1 MNTPVATYHPLKV
14 DAQKCIG
21 CTHCMRSCPTEA
33 IRIRNGLAVIDSQR
47 CVDCGQCMRA
57 CPAKAIFV
65 EQDDLDKIKAFKY
78 RVVLFPSVMIGQF
91 PEKYSEDQIYAAM
104 LKIGF
109 THVYE
114 VEQPIGF
121 LKDSIKEYC
130 RKSKNARPHIS
141 TFCPSIVRLIKI
153 RYPSLADNLIL
164 RKAPHDLGAHL
175 AVEQL
180 MQQGALR
187 EEIGLFYV
195 TPCIAKISSVK
206 SPIGEKESIV
216 DGVINMNELYNRARK
231 NISKTD
237 VPDTSA
243 LRETL
248 TKDGILWSLSRG
260 EARHF
265 GERSMAIDGIHN
277 VIKFLE
283 RLENEEVPD
292 IDFLEL
298 RACDQSCAGG
308 NLLSGNRFLTVERLE
323 HRAKRYEPSLKFKD
337 HPIQQMAAT
346 LKSKLVADP
355 IQPKPVFIL
364 DKDRERALEKI
375 SRMQRIICF
384 LPGIDCGACGAP
396 NCQALAE
403 DMVCGQAKMSD
414 CIFLQQTW
422 QGENKISPTKALNNM
437 ERKWGKDRFKADCNK
452 RGRRNE
458 GF

>member
-1 MNTPVATYHPLKV
+1 MNTATPTYHALLV

-21 CTHCMRSCPTEA
+21 CTHCMQSCPTEA
-33 IRIRNGLAVIDSQR
+33 IRIRNGLAVIDQRR
-47 CVDCGQCMRA
+47 CVDCAQCMRV
-57 CPAKAIFV
+57 CPAKAIYV
-65 EQDDLDKIKAFKY
+65 EQDDLDKIKTFKY

-91 PEKYSEDQIYAAM
+91 PEKYTEDQIYASL

-130 RKSKNARPHIS
+130 RKDKKARPHIS
-141 TFCPSIVRLIKI
+141 TFCPSIVRLIQI
-153 RYPSLADNLIL
+153 RYPSLVDNLVQ

-175 AVEQL
+175 ALEQL
-180 MQQGALR
+180 QQQGAKR
-187 EEIGLFYV
+187 DEIGLFYV

-206 SPIGEKESIV
+206 SPVGEKESIV
-216 DGVINMNELYNRARK
+216 DGIINMNSLYNRVRK
-231 NISKTD
+231 NMSPNE
-237 VPDTSA
+237 VPDTSNQ
-243 LRETL
+243 RETL
-248 TKDGILWSLSRG
+248 TRDGILWSLTRG
-260 EARHF
+260 EAKHF

-308 NLLSGNRFLTVERLE
+308 NLMSGNRFLTVERLE
-323 HRAKRYEPSLKFKD
+323 HRAKRYESSLKFKD
-337 HPIQQMAAT
+337 HPIQKMAPI
-346 LKSKLVADP
+346 LKTRLVSDE

-364 DKDRERALEKI
+364 DTDREKALEKI
-375 SRMQRIICF
+375 SKMQRIICF

-403 DMVCGQAKMSD
+403 DMVCMQARMSD
-414 CIFLQQTW
+414 CVFLQQTW
-422 QGENKISPTKALNNM
+422 QEEQKISTSKALKNM
-437 ERKWGKDRFKADCNK
+437 EKKWGIDRFKADCNK
-452 RGRRNE
+452 RGKRNE

>member
-1 MNTPVATYHPLKV
+1 MNTAAPTYHALKV

-21 CTHCMRSCPTEA
+21 CTHCMTSCPTEA
-33 IRIRNGLAVIDSQR
+33 IRIRNGLAVIEQKH
-47 CVDCGQCMRA
+47 CVDCGRCMRK

-65 EQDDLDKIKAFKY
+65 EQDDLDKIKSFKY

-91 PEKYSEDQIYAAM
+91 PENYSEDQIYAAL

-121 LKDSIKEYC
+121 LKESIRESCKKDKEQ
-130 RKSKNARPHIS
+130 RPHIS
-141 TFCPSIVRLIKI
+141 TFCPSIVRLIRI
-153 RYPSLADNLIL
+153 RYPSLAENLIHC
-164 RKAPHDLGAHL
+164 KAPHDLGAHFAL
-175 AVEQL
+175 EQL
-180 MQQGALR
+180 MAQGANR
-187 EEIGLFYV
+187 DEIGLFYV
-195 TPCIAKISSVK
+195 TPCIAKMSAVK
-206 SPIGEKESIV
+206 SPLGEKESIV
-216 DGVINMNELYNRARK
+216 NGIINMNELYNKVRK
-231 NISKTD
+231 NISSKEA
-237 VPDTSA
+237 PDTSDQ
-243 LRETL
+243 RTTL
-248 TKDGILWSLSRG
+248 TRDGILWSLTRG

-277 VIKFLE
+277 VVKFLE

-308 NLLSGNRFLTVERLE
+308 NLLSGNRFLTSERLE
-323 HRAKRYEPSLKFKD
+323 RRAKRYQPAIKFKN
-337 HPIQQMAAT
+337 HPIQEMAASI
-346 LKSKLVADP
+346 KPKLVLDA
-355 IQPKPVFIL
+355 IKPNPAFIL
-364 DKDRERALEKI
+364 DEDREKALEKM
-375 SRMQRIICF
+375 SKMQRIICF

-403 DMVCGQAKMSD
+403 DMVNQKAKMSD
-414 CIFLQQTW
+414 CVFLQQTW
-422 QGENKISPTKALNNM
+422 QEENKISTSKALKNM
-437 ERKWGKDRFKADCNK
+437 EKKWGKDRFKADCNK

>member
-1 MNTPVATYHPLKV
+1 MQANTYHALKV
-14 DAQKCIG
+14 DAKKCIG

-33 IRIRNGLAVIDSQR
+33 IRIRNGLAVIQSQR
-47 CVDCGQCMRA
+47 CVDCGQCMRV

-65 EQDDLDKIKAFKY
+65 EQDDLDKIKSFKY

-91 PEKYSEDQIYAAM
+91 PEKYTEDQIYAAL

-121 LKDSIKEYC
+121 LKDSIKDYC
-130 RKSKNARPHIS
+130 RKDKKVRPHIS
-141 TFCPSIVRLIKI
+141 TFCPSIVRLIQI
-153 RYPSLADNLIL
+153 RYPSLLDNLVL

-175 AVEQL
+175 ALEQL
-180 MQQGALR
+180 MQKGAQR
-187 EEIGLFYV
+187 DEIGLFYV
-195 TPCIAKISSVK
+195 TPCIAKIASVK
-206 SPIGEKESIV
+206 APLGEKESIV
-216 DGVINMNELYNRARK
+216 DGIINMNELYNRVRK
-231 NISKTD
+231 AITTSE
-237 VPDTSA
+237 VPDTSH

-248 TKDGILWSLSRG
+248 TRDGILWSLSRG
-260 EARHF
+260 EARNF

-277 VIKFLE
+277 VVKFLE
-283 RLENEEVPD
+283 RLENEDVPD
-292 IDFLEL
+292 LDFLEL

-308 NLLSGNRFLTVERLE
+308 NLLAGNRFLTVERLE
-323 HRAKRYEPSLKFKD
+323 HRAKRYESSLKFKE
-337 HPIQQMAAT
+337 HPIQELASK

-355 IQPKPVFIL
+355 IPAKPVFAL
-364 DKDRERALEKI
+364 DKDRERALEKM

-414 CIFLQQTW
+414 CIYLQQTW

>member
-1 MNTPVATYHPLKV
+1 MSTRANSYHALKV
-14 DAQKCIG
+14 DATKCIG

-33 IRIRNGLAVIDSQR
+33 IRVRNGLAVIESKR
-47 CVDCGQCMRA
+47 CVDCGQCLRI

-65 EQDDLDKIKAFKY
+65 EQDDLDKIKGFKY
-78 RVVLFPSVMIGQF
+78 RVVLFPAVMIGQF
-91 PEKYSEDQIYAAM
+91 PEKYSEDQIYAAL

-114 VEQPIGF
+114 VEQPIGL
-121 LKDSIKEYC
+121 LKDSIREYC
-130 RKSKNARPHIS
+130 RKHHIAGPHIS
-141 TFCPSIVRLIKI
+141 TFCPSIVRLIQI
-153 RYPSLADNLIL
+153 RYPSLVDNLVL
-164 RKAPHDLGAHL
+164 RKAPHDLAAHL
-175 AVEQL
+175 ALEQL
-180 MQQGALR
+180 RQQGAQR
-187 EEIGLFYV
+187 DEIGLFYV

-206 SPIGEKESIV
+206 TPVSEKESIV
-216 DGVINMNELYNRARK
+216 DGVINMKDLYNRVRK
-231 NISKTD
+231 AISTSD
-237 VPDTSA
+237 VPDTSEQ
-243 LRETL
+243 RETL
-248 TKDGILWSLSRG
+248 TREGILWSLSRG
-260 EARHF
+260 EARNF

-277 VIKFLE
+277 VIRFLE

-323 HRAKRYEPSLKFKD
+323 HRAKRYQSSLKFKE
-337 HPIQQMAAT
+337 HPIQEMAPV
-346 LKSKLVADP
+346 LKPKLVADP
-355 IQPKPVFIL
+355 VSPKPMFRL
-364 DKDRERALEKI
+364 DEDREKALAKM
-375 SRMQRIICF
+375 SKMQRIICF

-403 DMVCGQAKMSD
+403 DMVSGQAKMSD

-422 QGENKISPTKALNNM
+422 QGEQKISPEKALNNM

-452 RGRRNE
+452 RGKRNE

>member
-1 MNTPVATYHPLKV
+1 MTTAVPTYHALKV

-21 CTHCMRSCPTEA
+21 CTHCMTSCPTEA
-33 IRIRNGLAVIDSQR
+33 IRIRNGLAVIEQKR
-47 CVDCGQCMRA
+47 CVDCGRCMRK

-65 EQDDLDKIKAFKY
+65 EQDDLDKIKSFKY

-91 PEKYSEDQIYAAM
+91 PENYSEDQIYAAL

-121 LKDSIKEYC
+121 LKESIRESCK
-130 RKSKNARPHIS
+130 KDKDHRPHIS
-141 TFCPSIVRLIKI
+141 TFCPSIVRLIRI
-153 RYPSLADNLIL
+153 RYPSLAENLIHC
-164 RKAPHDLGAHL
+164 KAPHDLGAHFAL
-175 AVEQL
+175 EQL
-180 MQQGALR
+180 MAQGANR
-187 EEIGLFYV
+187 DEIGLFYV
-195 TPCIAKISSVK
+195 TPCIAKMSAVK
-206 SPIGEKESIV
+206 SPLGEKESIV
-216 DGVINMNELYNRARK
+216 NGIINMNELYNKVRK
-231 NISKTD
+231 NISTKEA
-237 VPDTSA
+237 PDTSDQRA
-243 LRETL
+243 TL
-248 TKDGILWSLSRG
+248 TRDGILWSLTRG

-277 VIKFLE
+277 VVKFLE

-308 NLLSGNRFLTVERLE
+308 NLLSGNRFLTSERLE
-323 HRAKRYEPSLKFKD
+323 RRAKRYQPAIKFKN
-337 HPIQQMAAT
+337 HPIQEMAAT
-346 LKSKLVADP
+346 LKPKLALDAIKP
-355 IQPKPVFIL
+355 NPVFIL
-364 DKDRERALEKI
+364 DQDREKALEKM
-375 SRMQRIICF
+375 SKMQRIICF

-403 DMVCGQAKMSD
+403 DMVNQKAKMSD
-414 CIFLQQTW
+414 CVFLQQTW
-422 QGENKISPTKALNNM
+422 QEENKISTSKALKNM
-437 ERKWGKDRFKADCNK
+437 EKKWGKDRFKADCNK